1 MSTDLYRV
9 KYEPIFSITKEEER
23 FIRRYFPKA
32 DAITFYINGAELE
45 EIVADAED
53 NGEEIPKELVE
64 NLRDEIKDGAELYFN
79 IMEEKETYPSDM
91 VDVNIRRK
99 VKCKDCVFYPRACK
113 SYDETIHDCLDFIK
127 KRRKENADE

>member
-1 MSTDLYRV
+1 MNADLYRV
-9 KYEPIFSITKEEER
+9 KYEHMFNITKQEER
-23 FIRRYFPKA
+23 FIRRNFPRT
-32 DAITFYINGAELE
+32 DATTFHINGTELE
-45 EIVADAED
+45 EIVAFTED
-53 NGEEIPKELVE
+53 YGEEIPKELVE
-64 NLRDEIKDGAELYFN
+64 NLRDEIKDGAELYLN

-99 VKCKDCVFYPRACK
+99 VKCKDCVFYPRVCK